1 MCRLASRMSAL
12 LILLPAPGSAQIPVY
27 DGPEPTAIRQYGD
40 GPLQFGELRIPDGV
54 GPFPVAVT
62 IHGGCWLDRLGEGSI
77 TPAAAALTE
86 AGIATWNVEYRRLGH
101 EGGGWPGTFQ
111 DVGAGIDYLRMLAAE
126 FPIDLSR
133 IVFVGHSSGA
143 HLAVWA
149 AGRPGLPPES
159 EIRGASPLPARAA
172 VGIDG
177 PMDLAAWSET
187 GVDVQ
192 VCGGNVIESLMGGTP
207 DVHPIRYQHASPAE
221 MPPIDARIFLN
232 PAGMMLS
239 LGQPDAMTA
248 RAQTTGEEV
257 TVRPVPNS
265 NHFQLIS
272 PTEDAW
278 SIVLETIQ
286 SSFGV
291 DEPDTGL
298 PNRGLLLPR

>member
-1 MCRLASRMSAL
+1 MCRSAL
-12 LILLPAPGSAQIPVY
+12 PILALLGLLAVPGSAQIPVY

-101 EGGGWPGTFQ
+101 QGGGWPGTFL
-111 DVGAGIDYLRMLAAE
+111 DVGGGIDHLRVLAAE
-126 FPIDLSR
+126 YPIDLTR
-133 IVFVGHSSGA
+133 VVLVGHSSGA

-149 AGRPGLPPES
+149 AGRLGLPPES
-159 EIRGASPLPARAA
+159 EIRGNSPLPVRAA

-187 GVDVQ
+187 GADVE
-192 VCGGNVIESLMGGTP
+192 VCGDTVISSLMGGSA
-207 DVHPIRYQHASPAE
+207 DDHPTRYRHASPAE
-221 MPPIDARIFLN
+221 MPPIDAAILLN
-232 PAGMMLS
+232 PGEMMLS
-239 LGQPDAMTA
+239 LGRPEVMTRRA
-248 RAQTTGEEV
+248 RTTGETV
-257 TVRPVPNS
+257 TVRPVRNS
-265 NHFQLIS
+265 NHFQLITPS
-272 PTEDAW
+272 EGAW

-286 SSFGV
+286 AALGV
-291 DEPDTGL
+291 G
-298 PNRGLLLPR
+298 

>member
-1 MCRLASRMSAL
+1 MSL
-12 LILLPAPGSAQIPVY
+12 LVVPGSAQIPVY
-27 DGPEPTAIRQYGD
+27 DGPEPTALRQYGD

-101 EGGGWPGTFQ
+101 EGGGWPGTFL
-111 DVGAGIDYLRMLAAE
+111 DVGAGIDYLRVLATE
-126 FPIDLSR
+126 YPLDLSR
-133 IVFVGHSSGA
+133 VAFVGHSSGA

-159 EIRGASPLPARAA
+159 EIRGRSPLPARAA

-187 GVDVQ
+187 RADVQ
-192 VCGGNVIESLMGGTP
+192 VCGDAVISSLMGGSA
-207 DVHPIRYQHASPAE
+207 DVRPIRYRHASPAE
-221 MPPIDARIFLN
+221 MPRIDAAIFLN

-239 LGQPDAMTA
+239 LGQPEVMTT
-248 RAQTTGEEV
+248 RAQTTGEAV
-257 TVRPVPNS
+257 AVHPVPNS
-265 NHFQLIS
+265 NHFQLITPS
-272 PTEDAW
+272 EEAW
-278 SIVLETIQ
+278 STVLETIQ
-286 SSFGV
+286 AALGV
-291 DEPDTGL
+291 G
-298 PNRGLLLPR
+298 